1 MISVAVVSALG
12 ENVDQTWSD
21 VDGIEDEK
29 MSIFFRGIAAGEEMD
44 GGMEMD
50 EL

>member
-1 MISVAVVSALG
+1 MILVAAFSALG
-12 ENVDQTWSD
+12 EN